1 MSWTSQPSEVAN
13 ILSLNEE
20 NDMQQKLIKSVA
32 SDPACALSLSGVTKR
47 CGEHTLL
54 DNICLNVD
62 GGQIFGLLGP
72 NGAGKTTLMKIVA
85 GLVRPTA
92 GTVSIFGIDT
102 AQQTAQLRRLVGIV
116 PQDSNLERE
125 LTVTEALT
133 VYGRLFG
140 LQSLRERVEETITAF
155 SLQGMREKRVGRLSG
170 GMMRRVLIARALLP
184 KPQLLLLDEPTVGL
198 DPDVRQEIWQ
208 IIQGLAAAG
217 KTMLLTTHYMEEA
230 ARLCA
235 NIALLK
241 AGRLALVATPD
252 EIQQRYGGAASNE
265 EALEAL
271 FIQLAK
277 GEIN

>member
-1 MSWTSQPSEVAN
+1 VQET
-13 ILSLNEE
+13 L
-20 NDMQQKLIKSVA
+20 KKSFA
-32 SDPACALSLSGVTKR
+32 AEPAYALRLSGVTKR
-47 CGEHTLL
+47 YREHTLL
-54 DNICLNVD
+54 DNICLQVD
-62 GGQIFGLLGP
+62 AGQIFGLLGP

-85 GLVRPTA
+85 GLVRPTD
-92 GTVSIFGIDT
+92 GTVSIFGIDAAGKT
-102 AQQTAQLRRLVGIV
+102 QELRRLVGIV

-140 LQSLRERVEETITAF
+140 LDSLRERVEETIVAF
-155 SLQGMREKRVGRLSG
+155 SLQGMRDKRVGRLSG

-208 IIQGLAAAG
+208 IIQDLAAAG

-235 NIALLK
+235 HIALLK
-241 AGRLALVATPD
+241 AGRLALVATPE
-252 EIQQRYGGAASNE
+252 EIQRRYGGDASNE

-277 GEIN
+277 GEID

>member
-1 MSWTSQPSEVAN
+1 
-13 ILSLNEE
+13 
-20 NDMQQKLIKSVA
+20 MQQKPMKGFTI
-32 SDPACALSLSGVTKR
+32 DPVCALSLAGVTKR
-47 CGEHTLL
+47 YREHTLL
-54 DNICLNVD
+54 DHICLNVD
-62 GGQIFGLLGP
+62 AGQIFGLLGP

-92 GTVSIFGIDT
+92 GAVTIFGIDAT
-102 AQQTAQLRRLVGIV
+102 QQTQRLRRLVGIV

-140 LQSLRERVEETITAF
+140 LESLRERVEETIAAF
-155 SLQGMREKRVGRLSG
+155 SLQGMRQKRVGRLSG

-208 IIQGLAAAG
+208 IIQDLAASG

-235 NIALLK
+235 HIALLK
-241 AGRLALVATPD
+241 AGRLALVATPE
-252 EIQQRYGGAASNE
+252 EIQRRYGGDASNE
-265 EALEAL
+265 AALEAL

-277 GEIN
+277 GEID

>member
-1 MSWTSQPSEVAN
+1 
-13 ILSLNEE
+13 
-20 NDMQQKLIKSVA
+20 MQQKPIKALTTDSV
-32 SDPACALSLSGVTKR
+32 CALSLSEVTKR
-47 CGEHTLL
+47 CREHTLL

-92 GTVSIFGIDT
+92 GTVTIFGIDA
-102 AQQTAQLRRLVGIV
+102 AQQTPQLRRLVGIV

-140 LQSLRERVEETITAF
+140 LESLRERVEETIAAF

-208 IIQGLAAAG
+208 IIQELAASG

-235 NIALLK
+235 HIALLK

-277 GEIN
+277 GEID

>member
-1 MSWTSQPSEVAN
+1 
-13 ILSLNEE
+13 
-20 NDMQQKLIKSVA
+20 MQQNPIKSVK
-32 SDPACALSLSGVTKR
+32 SDPVCALSLSGVTKR
-47 CGEHTLL
+47 CREHTLL

-102 AQQTAQLRRLVGIV
+102 AQQTPQLRRLVGIV

-140 LQSLRERVEETITAF
+140 LESLRERVEETIAAF

-208 IIQGLAAAG
+208 IIQELAAAG

-235 NIALLK
+235 HIALLK

-252 EIQQRYGGAASNE
+252 EIQQRYGGTASNE

>member
-1 MSWTSQPSEVAN
+1 
-13 ILSLNEE
+13 
-20 NDMQQKLIKSVA
+20 MQEHNNFS
-32 SDPACALSLSGVTKR
+32 PAPVCALRLTGLTKR
-47 CGEHTLL
+47 YHEHTLL
-54 DNICLNVD
+54 DNVSLAVD
-62 GGQIFGLLGP
+62 AGQIFGLLGP
-72 NGAGKTTLMKIVA
+72 NGAGKSTLMKIIA

-92 GTVSIFGIDT
+92 GTVEIFGLDA
-102 AQQTAQLRRLVGIV
+102 AQRTRQLRRLVGIV

-133 VYGRLFG
+133 VYGGLFG
-140 LQSLRERVEETITAF
+140 LDNLRERVEATIATF
-155 SLQGMREKRVGRLSG
+155 SLQGMRQKRVGRLSG
-170 GMMRRVLIARALLP
+170 GMLRRVLIARALLP
-184 KPQLLLLDEPTVGL
+184 QPQLLLLDEPTVGL

-208 IIQGLAAAG
+208 IIQELAAAG

-235 NIALLK
+235 HIALLK
-241 AGRLALVATPD
+241 AGRLALLATPE

-277 GEIN
+277 GEID

>member
-1 MSWTSQPSEVAN
+1 
-13 ILSLNEE
+13 
-20 NDMQQKLIKSVA
+20 MQQNPIKSVT
-32 SDPACALSLSGVTKR
+32 SDPVCALSLSGVTKR
-47 CGEHTLL
+47 CREHTLL

-102 AQQTAQLRRLVGIV
+102 AQQTPQLRRLVGIV

-140 LQSLRERVEETITAF
+140 LESLRERVEETIAAF

-184 KPQLLLLDEPTVGL
+184 KPHLLLLDEPTVGL

-208 IIQGLAAAG
+208 IIQELAAAG

-235 NIALLK
+235 HIALLK

>member
-1 MSWTSQPSEVAN
+1 
-13 ILSLNEE
+13 
-20 NDMQQKLIKSVA
+20 MQQKPIKA
-32 SDPACALSLSGVTKR
+32 LTNDPVCALSLSGVTKR
-47 CGEHTLL
+47 CREHTLL

-92 GTVSIFGIDT
+92 GTVTIFGIDA
-102 AQQTAQLRRLVGIV
+102 AQQTPQLRRLVGIV

-125 LTVTEALT
+125 LTVTEVLT

-140 LQSLRERVEETITAF
+140 LESLRERVEETIVAF

-208 IIQGLAAAG
+208 IIQELAASG

-235 NIALLK
+235 HIALLK

-277 GEIN
+277 GEID

>member
-1 MSWTSQPSEVAN
+1 MQPN
-13 ILSLNEE
+13 TLNSFSS
-20 NDMQQKLIKSVA
+20 NPV
-32 SDPACALSLSGVTKR
+32 CALTLTGLTKR
-47 CGEHTLL
+47 HREHALL
-54 DNICLNVD
+54 DNISLNVD
-62 GGQIFGLLGP
+62 AGQIFGLLGP

-92 GTVSIFGIDT
+92 GTVTIFGMDAARRT
-102 AQQTAQLRRLVGIV
+102 RQLRRLVGIV

-133 VYGRLFG
+133 VYGRLFN
-140 LQSLRERVEETITAF
+140 LDCLRERIEETVAAF
-155 SLQGMREKRVGRLSG
+155 SLQGMRRKRVGTLSG

-198 DPDVRQEIWQ
+198 DPDVRQDIWQ
-208 IIQGLAAAG
+208 IIQQLAAAG

-235 NIALLK
+235 HIALLK
-241 AGRLALVATPD
+241 AGRLALVATPG
-252 EIQQRYGGAASNE
+252 EIQRRYGGAASNE
-265 EALEAL
+265 AALETL

-277 GEIN
+277 GEID

>member
-1 MSWTSQPSEVAN
+1 
-13 ILSLNEE
+13 
-20 NDMQQKLIKSVA
+20 MQQKPMKA
-32 SDPACALSLSGVTKR
+32 FTTDPVCALSLAGVTKR
-47 CGEHTLL
+47 YREHTLL
-54 DNICLNVD
+54 DNICLNVEA
-62 GGQIFGLLGP
+62 GQIFGLLGP

-92 GTVSIFGIDT
+92 GAVTIFGID
-102 AQQTAQLRRLVGIV
+102 AMQQTQRLRRLVGIV

-140 LQSLRERVEETITAF
+140 LESLRERVEETIAAF
-155 SLQGMREKRVGRLSG
+155 SLQGMRQKRVGRLSG

-208 IIQGLAAAG
+208 IIQDLAASG

-235 NIALLK
+235 HIALLK
-241 AGRLALVATPD
+241 AGRLALVATPE
-252 EIQQRYGGAASNE
+252 EIQRRYGGDASNE
-265 EALEAL
+265 AALEAL

-277 GEIN
+277 GEID

>member
-1 MSWTSQPSEVAN
+1 
-13 ILSLNEE
+13 
-20 NDMQQKLIKSVA
+20 MQQKPMKAFTADL
-32 SDPACALSLSGVTKR
+32 ACALSLAGVTKR
-47 CGEHTLL
+47 YHENTLL
-54 DNICLNVD
+54 DNICLNVNA
-62 GGQIFGLLGP
+62 GQIFGLLGP
-72 NGAGKTTLMKIVA
+72 NGAGKSTLMKIVA

-92 GTVSIFGIDT
+92 GTVTIFGIDA
-102 AQQTAQLRRLVGIV
+102 AQKTRQLRRLVGIV

-140 LQSLRERVEETITAF
+140 LEALHKRVEETIAAF

-184 KPQLLLLDEPTVGL
+184 NPQLLLLDEPTVGL

-208 IIQGLAAAG
+208 IIQELAVSG
-217 KTMLLTTHYMEEA
+217 KTILLTTHYMEEA

-235 NIALLK
+235 HIALLK
-241 AGRLALVATPD
+241 AGRLALVATPE
-252 EIQQRYGGAASNE
+252 EIQRRYGGDASNE

-277 GEIN
+277 GEID

>member
-1 MSWTSQPSEVAN
+1 
-13 ILSLNEE
+13 
-20 NDMQQKLIKSVA
+20 MQQKSIKSVA
-32 SDPACALSLSGVTKR
+32 SDPACALSLSGVTKH

-235 NIALLK
+235 HIALLK

>member
-1 MSWTSQPSEVAN
+1 
-13 ILSLNEE
+13 
-20 NDMQQKLIKSVA
+20 MQQKPIKSVT
-32 SDPACALSLSGVTKR
+32 SDPVCALSLSGVTKR
-47 CGEHTLL
+47 CREHTLL

-92 GTVSIFGIDT
+92 GTVSIFGIDS
-102 AQQTAQLRRLVGIV
+102 AQQTPQLRRLVGIV

-140 LQSLRERVEETITAF
+140 LESLRERVEETIAAF

-208 IIQGLAAAG
+208 IIQELAAAG

-235 NIALLK
+235 HIALLK

>member
-1 MSWTSQPSEVAN
+1 
-13 ILSLNEE
+13 
-20 NDMQQKLIKSVA
+20 MQQKPIQA
-32 SDPACALSLSGVTKR
+32 FTADPACALSLAGVTKR
-47 CGEHTLL
+47 YREHTLL
-54 DNICLNVD
+54 DNICLNVAA
-62 GGQIFGLLGP
+62 GQIFGLLGP

-92 GTVSIFGIDT
+92 GTVTIYGMDA
-102 AQQTAQLRRLVGIV
+102 AQRTQQLRRLVGIV

-140 LQSLRERVEETITAF
+140 LESLHERVEETIAAF
-155 SLQGMREKRVGRLSG
+155 SLQGMRQKRVGRLSG

-208 IIQGLAAAG
+208 IIQELAASG

-235 NIALLK
+235 HIALLK
-241 AGRLALVATPD
+241 AGRLALVATPE
-252 EIQQRYGGAASNE
+252 EIQQRYGSAASNE

-277 GEIN
+277 GEID